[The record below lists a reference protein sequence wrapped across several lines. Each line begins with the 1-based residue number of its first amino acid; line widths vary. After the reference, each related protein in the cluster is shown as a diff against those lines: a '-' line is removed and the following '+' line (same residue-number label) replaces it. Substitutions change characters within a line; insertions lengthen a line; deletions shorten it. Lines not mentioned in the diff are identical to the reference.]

1 MPLLNVNM
9 SCPLLFWLV
18 FIGLFH
24 CRASSPAH
32 YTLSNL
38 LVPPP
43 THAMTSPGFNDV
55 SRDNISLFIT
65 QYLGLPPLYSHPTLP
80 LSVHYTLMLFYRPQK
95 PPFTLC
101 SRRSRRPILIAF
113 SRTLILLLLCS
124 SGDVEVNPGPAVP
137 SSTPIPQAL
146 SFYDFCNR
154 NSLGFMHVNIR
165 SLLPKFVLF
174 TALAHSANPDV
185 LAVSESWLRKTTK
198 NSDILI
204 PNYNIFRQDR
214 TAKGGGVAI
223 YCKDSLQSS
232 VLLSRSVPKQFE
244 LLLLKIHL
252 SKNKSLTIAAC
263 YRPPS
268 APSCALDTICEL
280 IAPHLSSELV
290 LLGDLN
296 WNMLNTP
303 AILQSKLDALNLTQI
318 INEPTRYLP
327 KALNTGTLIDI
338 ILTNFPSKYTSAVF
352 NQDLSDH
359 CLIACI
365 RNGSAVK
372 RPPLITVKRSLKHF
386 SEQAFLIDLAGVS
399 WKDIDLIPSVEDA
412 WIFFL
417 NAFLTILNKHAPFKK
432 FRTRNRYSPWFSP
445 DLTALNQHKNILWRS
460 ALASNSPRDMQLF
473 REARN
478 HYTQAVRK
486 AKASFFKQK
495 FASCNTNSKKFW
507 DTVKSMENKNTS
519 SQLPTALKIGNTVT
533 TDKSTIIEHFNKHFS
548 TAGHAFH
555 LATPTPVNSTAPPTA
570 TRPSLPHFSF
580 SQIHSADVLKE
591 LQNLDPYKSAG
602 LDNLDPFFLKLS
614 AEIVATPITSLF
626 NLSFVSSEIP
636 KDWKAAAVIPLF
648 KGGDTLDPNC
658 YRPISIQPCLSKV
671 FESQVNKQIT
681 DHFESHHTF
690 SAMQSGFRAGHG
702 CTSATLKVLNYIL
715 TAIDKKHYCAAV
727 FIDLAKAFDS
737 VNHHILIGRLNSLGF
752 SNDCLAW
759 FTNYFSDRVQC
770 VKSEGL
776 LSGPLAVSMGVPQG
790 SILGPTLFSVYINEV
805 ALAAGESLIHLYADD
820 TILYTSGPSL
830 DTVLTTL
837 QASFNAT
844 QLSFRGLQLL
854 LNTSKT
860 KCMLFNRSLPAPT
873 RLSNI
878 TTLDGSDLEYV
889 GNYKY
894 LGVWLDCK
902 LSFQTHIKHLQSKVK
917 SRIGF
922 LFRNKASFTHAAK
935 HTLVKL
941 TILPILDFGDVIYKI
956 ASNTLLNKLDA
967 VYHSAIRFV
976 TKAPYTTRHC
986 DLYAL
991 VGWPSLHTR
1000 RQTHW
1005 LHVIYK
1011 TLLGKVPPYLS
1022 SLVTIASPT
1031 CSTRSSRYI
1040 SLVTPKTNSFFG
1052 RLSFQFSAA
1061 NDWNE
1066 LQKSLKLETLIS
1078 LTSFKHQLSEQLTDY
1093 CTCT

>member
-101 SRRSRRPILIAF
+101 SRRSRRPILIAV

-146 SFYDFCNR
+146 SFDDFCNR

-165 SLLPKFVLF
+165 SLLPKFVIF

-252 SKNKSLTIAAC
+252 SKNKSLTVAAC

-327 KALNTGTLIDI
+327 KALNMGTLIDI

-412 WIFFL
+412 WIFFK

-473 REARN
+473 RKARN

-507 DTVKSMENKNTS
+507 DTVKSMDNKNTS

-626 NLSFVSSEIP
+626 NLSFLSSEIP

-658 YRPISIQPCLSKV
+658 YRPISILPCLSKV

-702 CTSATLKVLNYIL
+702 CTSATLKVLNDIL

-820 TILYTSGPSL
+820 TIG
-830 DTVLTTL
+830 
-837 QASFNAT
+837 
-844 QLSFRGLQLL
+844 RQLL

-889 GNYKY
+889 DNYKY

-967 VYHSAIRFV
+967 VYHSAICFV
-976 TKAPYTTRHC
+976 TKAPYTTHHC

>member
-1 MPLLNVNM
+1 
-9 SCPLLFWLV
+9 
-18 FIGLFH
+18 
-24 CRASSPAH
+24 
-32 YTLSNL
+32 
-38 LVPPP
+38 
-43 THAMTSPGFNDV
+43 
-55 SRDNISLFIT
+55 
-65 QYLGLPPLYSHPTLP
+65 
-80 LSVHYTLMLFYRPQK
+80 
-95 PPFTLC
+95 
-101 SRRSRRPILIAF
+101 
-113 SRTLILLLLCS
+113 
-124 SGDVEVNPGPAVP
+124 
-137 SSTPIPQAL
+137 
-146 SFYDFCNR
+146 
-154 NSLGFMHVNIR
+154 
-165 SLLPKFVLF
+165 
-174 TALAHSANPDV
+174 
-185 LAVSESWLRKTTK
+185 
-198 NSDILI
+198 
-204 PNYNIFRQDR
+204 
-214 TAKGGGVAI
+214 
-223 YCKDSLQSS
+223 
-232 VLLSRSVPKQFE
+232 
-244 LLLLKIHL
+244 
-252 SKNKSLTIAAC
+252 
-263 YRPPS
+263 
-268 APSCALDTICEL
+268 
-280 IAPHLSSELV
+280 
-290 LLGDLN
+290 
-296 WNMLNTP
+296 MLNTP

-412 WIFFL
+412 WIFFK

-445 DLTALNQHKNILWRS
+445 DLTALNQHKNVLWRS

-495 FASCNTNSKKFW
+495 FASCNTNSKKLW

-533 TDKSTIIEHFNKHFS
+533 TDKSTIIENFNKHFS

-658 YRPISIQPCLSKV
+658 YRPISILPCLSKV

-702 CTSATLKVLNYIL
+702 CTSATLKVLNDIL

-837 QASFNAT
+837 QASFNAI

-889 GNYKY
+889 DNYKY

-902 LSFQTHIKHLQSKVK
+902 LSFQTHIKHLQFKVK

-976 TKAPYTTRHC
+976 TKAPYTTHHC